1 MKTVQ
6 ILNTSISETSVQE
19 VSEILNTHKYQ
30 KVAICNTNTVV
41 RSYRDSILSEIINSF
56 DIKTP
61 DGFPIAKSS
70 SILYK
75 NEQKRVDGYNVFL
88 TTIREGLNKNTSH
101 YFFGSTRSILE
112 KLIDRLEQDF
122 PEINIAGSF
131 SPPIKGYKELTE
143 QKYITDLQ
151 NAKPDIIW
159 VSLGFPKQE
168 KFITDLQ
175 MKYSIESNLVGVG
188 AVFEWVAGTKIKA
201 PEFIAN
207 LGLEWVLRLAQEPKR
222 LFRRYF
228 IDNFLFLYLISK
240 QFISNKQTDN
250 I

>member
-6 ILNTSISETSVQE
+6 ILNTSISETSIEE
-19 VSEILNTHKYQ
+19 VSEILTTSKRQ

-41 RSYRDSILSEIINSF
+41 RSYNDAVLRKIINSF
-56 DIKTP
+56 EIKTP

-75 NEQKRVDGYNVFL
+75 NNQKRVDGYNVFL
-88 TTIREGLNKNTSH
+88 STIREGINKNTSH
-101 YFFGSTRSILE
+101 YFFGSTKTVLD

-122 PEINIAGSF
+122 PEIKIVGSF
-131 SPPIKGYKELTE
+131 SPPVGDYEELTE
-143 QKYITDLQ
+143 QKYIRDMQ
-151 NAKPDIIW
+151 NTKPDIVW

-168 KFITDLQ
+168 NFINNLQ
-175 MKYSIESNLVGVG
+175 MKYSIQSNLVGVG

-207 LGLEWVLRLAQEPKR
+207 LGLEWVLRFLQEPKR

-240 QFISNKQTDN
+240 QFISNRQTDN